1 MGFYKDC
8 ENLMFFLSVH
18 VIFFMQILLV
28 YFIEDKESPN
38 LNIVLLIHKIIF
50 YIILFLTFY
59 SHLQISVTDPGSIK
73 YYNNL
78 DILEFYYFIYR
89 DINSIVEKSENAK
102 LNNKTNDYD
111 EDDNDNYYNK
121 KKHKRYNNYSDEDK
135 YDFELKTSINSKLKR
150 QLSKKFKI
158 KTSRCYNCLA
168 VRPKDSHHCSTCH
181 CCILEQ
187 DHHCP
192 WINNCVGLFNKK
204 YFIIFNMY
212 ALLSVIYSSL
222 IYYYYTAFKN
232 YRSFRNDITKSLI
245 AVFWGLFAF
254 IYGLFVAIMVIEQ
267 RDNVL
272 KEFKKYKVD
281 KEDKKILLKLKMRI
295 IFGGEFSI
303 KWFLPFY
310 EGGKRQ
316 ILYFIRKKKYEMYQE
331 KSKKENKN
339 KIENKID
346 NKIENKKEE

>member
-18 VIFFMQILLV
+18 VIFIMQILLV
-28 YFIEDKESPN
+28 YFIEDKESSN
-38 LNIVLLIHKIIF
+38 LNIVLIIHKIIF

-59 SHLQISVTDPGSIK
+59 SHLQISVTDPGSIR

-89 DINSIVEKSENAK
+89 DINLIIEKSENTK

-111 EDDNDNYYNK
+111 DDDSDNYYNK
-121 KKHKRYNNYSDEDK
+121 KKRKRYNNYSDEDK
-135 YDFELKTSINSKLKR
+135 YDCELKTSINSKLKR

-181 CCILEQ
+181 SCILEQ

-212 ALLSVIYSSL
+212 ALISVIYSSL

-232 YRSFRNDITKSLI
+232 YRSFRNNITQSLV

-281 KEDKKILLKLKMRI
+281 KEDKKKLLKLKMRI

-331 KSKKENKN
+331 KSKKENKT
-339 KIENKID
+339 
-346 NKIENKKEE
+346 ENKKDS